1 MRRTDLNTDNMAAK
15 TVIEAAEIAAEF
27 LYHLYDD
34 LGASEEEGIEKAS
47 EIYEMISGKELDSES
62 VLGV

>member
-1 MRRTDLNTDNMAAK
+1 MAAK